1 MRIRAR
7 APYRAVTRVRPR
19 NTRAATGYNR
29 RPFMEI
35 VGDFDG
41 SRIRPGVVVARW
53 NGAITD
59 RLEAGAL
66 DALRRHGVL
75 NDRITVVRVPG
86 AFEVPTAARLL
97 LAHGKADGVV
107 GIACVIRGE
116 TSHYDYICDAAIG
129 GLAAIGRETGA
140 PVTCGVVTAETFEQA
155 LQRAGGKH
163 GNKGFDA
170 AMALLELF
178 SLAQGIAR

>member
-1 MRIRAR
+1 
-7 APYRAVTRVRPR
+7 
-19 NTRAATGYNR
+19 
-29 RPFMEI
+29 MEI

-41 SRIRPGVVVARW
+41 STIRAGVVVARW
-53 NGAITD
+53 NAAVTD

-66 DALRRHGVL
+66 DALRRHGVAD
-75 NDRITVVRVPG
+75 DRITVVRVPG

-97 LAHGKADGVV
+97 LAHGKVDGVV

-129 GLAAIGRETGA
+129 GLAAIGRETGR

-170 AMALLELF
+170 AVALLECH
-178 SLAQGIAR
+178 SLAQRIAR

>member
-1 MRIRAR
+1 
-7 APYRAVTRVRPR
+7 
-19 NTRAATGYNR
+19 
-29 RPFMEI
+29 MEI
-35 VGDFDG
+35 AGDFDG
-41 SRIRPGVVVARW
+41 ARIRAGVVVARW
-53 NGAITD
+53 NGVVTD

-75 NDRITVVRVPG
+75 DERITIVRVPG

-97 LAHGKADGVV
+97 LGRTDGVV

-116 TSHYDYICDAAIG
+116 TSHYDFICDAAIG
-129 GLAAIGRETGA
+129 GLAAIGRETGR
-140 PVTCGVVTAETFEQA
+140 PVTCGVVTAENLEQA

-170 AMALLELF
+170 AMALLETC
-178 SLAQGIAR
+178 SLAQRLAR

>member
-1 MRIRAR
+1 
-7 APYRAVTRVRPR
+7 
-19 NTRAATGYNR
+19 
-29 RPFMEI
+29 MEI

-41 SRIRPGVVVARW
+41 SRIRTGVVVARW
-53 NGAITD
+53 NAAVTD

-66 DALRRHGVL
+66 DALRRHGVSD
-75 NDRITVVRVPG
+75 DRITVVRVPG

-97 LAHGKADGVV
+97 LARTDGVV

-129 GLAAIGRETGA
+129 GLAAIGRETGR
-140 PVTCGVVTAETFEQA
+140 PVTCGVVTAENLEQA

-170 AMALLELF
+170 AMALLETA
-178 SLAQGIAR
+178 SLAQRLAR

>member
-1 MRIRAR
+1 
-7 APYRAVTRVRPR
+7 
-19 NTRAATGYNR
+19 
-29 RPFMEI
+29 MEI
-35 VGDFDG
+35 AGNFDG
-41 SRIRPGVVVARW
+41 STIRCGVVVARW
-53 NGAITD
+53 NAVVTD

-75 NDRITVVRVPG
+75 DERITVVRVPG

-97 LAHGKADGVV
+97 LDRTDGVV

-129 GLAAIGRETGA
+129 GLAAIGRETGR
-140 PVTCGVVTAETFEQA
+140 PVACGVVTAENLEQA
-155 LQRAGGKH
+155 LQRSGGKH

-170 AMALLELF
+170 AMALLELA
-178 SLAQGIAR
+178 SVARKVAR

>member
-1 MRIRAR
+1 
-7 APYRAVTRVRPR
+7 
-19 NTRAATGYNR
+19 
-29 RPFMEI
+29 MEI

-41 SRIRPGVVVARW
+41 STIRAGVVVARW
-53 NGAITD
+53 NAAVTD

-66 DALRRHGVL
+66 DALRRHGVAD
-75 NDRITVVRVPG
+75 DRITVVRVPG

-97 LAHGKADGVV
+97 LDRVDGVV

-129 GLAAIGRETGA
+129 GLAAIGRETGRA
-140 PVTCGVVTAETFEQA
+140 VTCGVVTAENLEQA

-170 AMALLELF
+170 AVALLECH
-178 SLAQGIAR
+178 SLAQRIAR